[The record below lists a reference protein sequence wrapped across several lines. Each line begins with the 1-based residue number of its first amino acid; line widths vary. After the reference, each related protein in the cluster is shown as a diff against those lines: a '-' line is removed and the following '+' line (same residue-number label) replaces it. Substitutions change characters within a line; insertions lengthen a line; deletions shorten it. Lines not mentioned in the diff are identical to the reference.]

1 MENYFILTLGII
13 IFILHVPGLIIPT
26 KHREL
31 GRRFAQKKSNIRLIG
46 LVIVAIGAIALLV
59 APQTGFIKWF
69 LLVFGIIESVA
80 GLFLLL
86 YPGKFTA
93 KIDRLFSS
101 SLRVWIGRTVTKC
114 VVAISLIVWGVL
126 LILK

>member
-13 IFILHVPGLIIPT
+13 LFVLHVPGLIIPT

-46 LVIVAIGAIALLV
+46 LVIVTIGAIALLV
-59 APQTGFIKWF
+59 SPQTGFTKWF

-101 SLRVWIGRTVTKC
+101 SLRVWIGRAVTKC
-114 VVAISLIVWGVL
+114 VVAISLIVWGVF